1 MGWVNGLLNS
11 LKNMSYI
18 IDSKPEIFEMDED
31 AVRSAWEHLLEVKDN
46 WGVITE
52 EESRLILD

>member
-31 AVRSAWEHLLEVKDN
+31 AVRSAWEHLLEVKDT
-46 WGVITE
+46 GLFKKLVL
-52 EESRLILD
+52 S